1 MVRSPA
7 AVRPASIIFFDQGNG
22 ALLRELVE
30 AAAAELGSVVYYSPG
45 AAVLVARGVRSVST
59 PSHHSVG
66 TMNRL
71 LGWAGFLFVMGTR
84 GLTESGR
91 PLLFIVS
98 NPPLSPMLGLIAK
111 KLKHQPYVLL
121 FYDMW
126 PEALVR
132 FGGMSERAIVVR
144 LWRRLNRAAVRHA
157 DRVITISPDLAHTLA
172 QYGPREVHVIP
183 TWVDT
188 DRIRPQPKDQNP
200 FARQHGLLDK
210 FTVLYSGNMGAV
222 HDLTMLPDIADRLC
236 DQPAIQFVII
246 GDGLGR
252 RRLQAECEQRGLSNV
267 LFLPFQDEAVVPYSL
282 AAAEVGVVALAADG
296 EGVSMPSKTYYTM
309 AAGSALLGLCRH
321 GSDLDRVITAHDCGI
336 TVPPREIDRA
346 VQALLDWYRHPE
358 QLQVQRSNAR
368 QAAERLYSRAVCV
381 PRMLQI
387 VSEAI
392 K

>member
-1 MVRSPA
+1 MRNRPDK
-7 AVRPASIIFFDQGNG
+7 VRPASIVFFDQGNG
-22 ALLRELVE
+22 ALFRELVE
-30 AAAAELGSVVYYSPG
+30 TAAAELGPVVYYSPG
-45 AAVLVARGVRSVST
+45 TSVFVEQGVRVVPT
-59 PSHHSVG
+59 PRHRSVG

-71 LGWAGFLFVMGTR
+71 LGWAGFLLVAGAR
-84 GLTESGR
+84 GLTERGR

-157 DRVITISPDLAHTLA
+157 DRVITISPGLARTLA
-172 QYGPREVHVIP
+172 QYGPRSVDIVS

-188 DRIRPQPKDQNP
+188 DRIKPLPKGQNP

-210 FTVLYSGNMGAV
+210 FTVLYSGNLGAV
-222 HDLTMLPDIADRLC
+222 HDLTMLPDIADRLRN
-236 DQPAIQFVII
+236 QPAMQFVII
-246 GDGLGR
+246 GYGLGR

-267 LFLPFQDEAVVPYSL
+267 LFLPFQDEAVLPYSL
-282 AAAEVGVVALAADG
+282 AAAEVGIVALAVAG

-309 AAGSALLGLCRH
+309 AAGSALLGLCQH

-336 TVPPREIDRA
+336 TVPPSEVDRA
-346 VQALLDWYRHPE
+346 VQALLDWYAYPDR
-358 QLQVQRSNAR
+358 LQVQRSNAR

-381 PRMLQI
+381 PHMLQI

-392 K
+392 R